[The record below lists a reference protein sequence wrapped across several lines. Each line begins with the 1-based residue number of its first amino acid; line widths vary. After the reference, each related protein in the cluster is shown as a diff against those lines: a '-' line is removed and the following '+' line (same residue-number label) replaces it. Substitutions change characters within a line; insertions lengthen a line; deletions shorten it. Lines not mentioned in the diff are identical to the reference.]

1 MVWRYILAFVL
12 SIIVLIV
19 WLPRQPAPEKEKEDP
34 VVGEEAGE
42 IGASLGEGEKGK
54 EPGAK
59 GGAKPI
65 PVKVDGEEPVAAEA
79 GGAKPIP
86 VKVDGE
92 KLVAAEAGG
101 EKPAG
106 KKVDLVPG
114 RFRVMVDPSR
124 GSISGVTLLD
134 HYTEV
139 QKKDE
144 DGNDLPREQQPLLLE
159 LAAGPTLLSIGS
171 IGSSSAPKVG
181 EVAQP
186 PWNADA
192 GSQWSG
198 RWTEREEELDD
209 GRKQIVFEKTIT
221 TTGGDV
227 RIRKTLSPAKTDEFD
242 ELLGEGVGALADG
255 SLLRISIELEN
266 LGEKSFPLSF
276 MLYGPCAI
284 SSTSTRSP
292 DIELAYGTYNPKQ
305 GVKSEIYSPGEWPT
319 NLGGNAW
326 LATVNSYFMA
336 LMFPRSR
343 KEGVDRIYL
352 EKVDYPEGAW
362 SAKDDL
368 VKETLRTGIKC
379 TSQLAPGK
387 PQEHVF
393 GLYIGPRV
401 SNFVDAGDAL
411 EFKGANHFGW
421 FDILIKFFLGVL
433 SFLRTVAFGSYGSAI
448 ILLTVL
454 VKLCLHPI
462 TRKNQRG
469 MMRMGK
475 VMGKIKP
482 EMDALQEKYGEDR
495 MKYSQEVQKLWKKH
509 DVNPGKQMLGCLVI
523 FLQMPIWIGIIRT
536 LEYAIG
542 MRQASFLYID
552 DLTTPDMLFKL
563 PFEIPILGWEYF
575 NLLPVLYVVLTMVNQ
590 KMQPR
595 SKDPQAATQQK
606 MMSYMMIFFGVIFYT
621 FAAGFMLYIMTSA
634 ALGIAE
640 SKIIK
645 AQLAREDL
653 ETGGDGADAAPA
665 APGPLYTKKKS
676 PEKSVAPSSENNN
689 KKRRR

>member
-12 SIIVLIV
+12 SIIVLWV
-19 WLPRQPAPEKEKEDP
+19 FLPGVD
-34 VVGEEAGE
+34 
-42 IGASLGEGEKGK
+42 EGKGK
-54 EPGAK
+54 KNPQQGEQAAEVVAVEPEQGAK

-92 KLVAAEAGG
+92 KPVAAEAGG

-114 RFRVMVDPSR
+114 RFRVVVDPSR
-124 GSISGVTLLD
+124 GSISGITLLNHFTAVEGD
-134 HYTEV
+134 PE
-139 QKKDE
+139 
-144 DGNDLPREQQPLLLE
+144 REEQSLLLE
-159 LAAGPTLLSIGS
+159 SAAGATLLSMGDS
-171 IGSSSAPKVG
+171 LGPDGPA
-181 EVAQP
+181 
-186 PWNADA
+186 NAIY
-192 GSQWSG
+192 SQGWI
-198 RWTEREEELDD
+198 EREEELDG
-209 GRKQIVFEKTIT
+209 GRKQVVFEKKIT

-227 RIRKTLSPAKTDEFD
+227 RIRKRISPAKVDEFD

-266 LGEKSFPLSF
+266 LGEKKFPLSF

-284 SSTSTRSP
+284 SSTSVRSAGG
-292 DIELAYGTYNPKQ
+292 DIQLAFGTYGRKQ
-305 GVKSEIYSPGEWPT
+305 GVLSEIHDSGDLPSFT
-319 NLGGNAW
+319 NDREVAW
-326 LATVNSYFMA
+326 LATVNSYFMV

-343 KEGVDRIYL
+343 EEGARGIYAKEM
-352 EKVDYPEGAW
+352 DYPKAGSWPRSEELPPDET
-362 SAKDDL
+362 K
-368 VKETLRTGIKC
+368 TLRTGFKC
-379 TSQLAPGK
+379 TSRSLSPGESV
-387 PQEHVF
+387 EHVF

-401 SNFVDAGDAL
+401 SDFIEAGDVL
-411 EFKGANHFGW
+411 DFKGANDFGMTSSLIHF
-421 FDILIKFFLGVL
+421 FMGVL
-433 SFLRTVAFGSYGSAI
+433 SLLRTVTLGNWGMAI
-448 ILLTVL
+448 ILLTLL

-523 FLQMPIWIGIIRT
+523 FLQMPIWIGIIWS
-536 LEYAIG
+536 LDYSIG
-542 MRQASFLYID
+542 LRQASFLYIE
-552 DLTTPDMLFKL
+552 DLTKPDMLFPL
-563 PFEIPILGWEYF
+563 PFRIPFLGDQF

-606 MMSYMMIFFGVIFYT
+606 MMGYMMIFFGVIFYT

-653 ETGGDGADAAPA
+653 ETGGDGADAALA

-676 PEKSVAPSSENNN
+676 PEKSVVPSSAKK